1 MEKKGKRF
9 AVFQEH
15 GDDEEINLIKKKKP
29 GSEKKKKAPLVP
41 KWVYRVS
48 LILLAAVL
56 VLLSLHILRR
66 EPKDLRE
73 RSKNGEILLLTF
85 EQIMALYNAA
95 PEKWE
100 MQVDSPTYYPHG
112 KERDGLLV
120 FMLPKERK
128 RYRKWFDWRLS
139 HGEDAGQFQMTA
151 KALLSMQE
159 DLAGHLQRLQ
169 QSNEKALRESL
180 EAAQRI
186 LDKQQQE
193 GGRGN
198 RQA

>member
-139 HGEDAGQFQMTA
+139 HGEDAGRFQMTA

-159 DLAGHLQRLQ
+159 DLAGQRLQ

>member
-1 MEKKGKRF
+1 MDPQVTFGII
-9 AVFQEH
+9 AGCV
-15 GDDEEINLIKKKKP
+15 
-29 GSEKKKKAPLVP
+29 A
-41 KWVYRVS
+41 
-48 LILLAAVL
+48 LAAIL
-56 VLLSLHILRR
+56 IFLSLHILRR

-95 PEKWE
+95 PEKWD
-100 MQVDSPTYYPHG
+100 MQVDGPVYYPHG
-112 KERDGLLV
+112 KGKDGLLV
-120 FMLPKERK
+120 YLLPKERK
-128 RYRKWFDWRLS
+128 RYCRWFDWRLS

-169 QSNEKALRESL
+169 QSNEKALQESL